1 MSADR
6 LGPTDWVNAGLKAL
20 AKAGFAAL
28 KADTLARSLGV
39 SRGSFYWHF
48 ADVGAFHRCVLA
60 AWEKN
65 ATQDIIATVEAQR
78 GSASA
83 RLRSLGAIVF
93 GTEGSLERQVRAWAA
108 CDPDAA
114 AVQARVD
121 AQRTGYV
128 EGLFREAGF
137 APGEAK
143 TRAVFLY
150 HALIGQFAMGKTGLL
165 EPGQIRDMADL
176 LLTVPPANRPA

>member
-83 RLRSLGAIVF
+83 RLKSLGTIVF
-93 GTEGSLERQVRAWAA
+93 GTEGSLERQIRAWAA
-108 CDPDAA
+108 FDPSAA

-121 AQRTGYV
+121 AQRIGYV

-137 APGEAK
+137 APGEARI
-143 TRAVFLY
+143 RAVFLY

-165 EPGQIRDMADL
+165 EPGQIGAMTDL
-176 LLTVPPANRPA
+176 LLTAPPANRLA